1 MSFIGVLLNAFLSY
15 VYLAYYPTVLQIAFE
30 PDATVIVAEML
41 LFVLLLMLARRS
53 SIRNPFSAGYLL
65 HPRITGSLIG
75 CFGLLAC
82 YVAVNIMMKQPL
94 PGSPWAVARHHRRSN
109 RPLDNCRRHCCHWI
123 AVFAVWIA
131 AATRHLSFQKLI
143 TEEIERY
150 CRLKRWLKL
159 QNPALRVL

>member
-94 PGSPWAVARHHRRSN
+94 PGSPSGQLLATIVDQIGPWITAAV
-109 RPLDNCRRHCCHWI
+109 I
-123 AVFAVWIA
+123 AVIGLQF
-131 AATRHLSFQKLI
+131 LLFGL
-143 TEEIERY
+143 
-150 CRLKRWLKL
+150 RL
-159 QNPALRVL
+159 LRDTFHSKTYH